1 MTTTIIGIRWPTSI
15 DVANKREVY
24 PYIEHNVNE
33 SDIRSTIER
42 MLFDQTHFGRLYFSP
57 IFQFHRGEFRQCLLR
72 YKDILYVCEPL
83 NDTNTFSKAPV
94 EYHPYMSYLT

>member
-15 DVANKREVY
+15 DVVNKREVY
-24 PYIEHNVNE
+24 PHIEYNVNE

-42 MLFDQTHFGRLYFSP
+42 MLFDQTSA
-57 IFQFHRGEFRQCLLR
+57 FQGHRGEFHQCLLR
-72 YKDILYVCEPL
+72 YKNVLYVCEPL